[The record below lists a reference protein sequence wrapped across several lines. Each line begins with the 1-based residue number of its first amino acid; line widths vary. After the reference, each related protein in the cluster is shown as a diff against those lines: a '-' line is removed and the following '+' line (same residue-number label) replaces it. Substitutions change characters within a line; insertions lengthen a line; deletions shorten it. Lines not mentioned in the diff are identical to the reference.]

1 MSETKSSQ
9 DGTDKR
15 LIGRASRDSLD
26 DFKLRLKVL
35 DALAGNKDKDDL
47 FGKDIMKS
55 LVSQSDKKSDDDT
68 LEESLRLLLEAKRK
82 QEKEVWLFTLW
93 LN

>member
-35 DALAGNKDKDDL
+35 DALAGNKDL

>member
-1 MSETKSSQ
+1 MSAIRSSQ
-9 DGTDKR
+9 DETDNHQ
-15 LIGRASRDSLD
+15 ISRDSFD
-26 DFKLRLKVL
+26 DLTLRLKVL

-55 LVSQSDKKSDDDT
+55 LLINQPDKKSDDT

-82 QEKEVWLFTLW
+82 QEKEVLLFTLW

>member
-1 MSETKSSQ
+1 MSAIRSSQ
-9 DGTDKR
+9 DETDNHQ
-15 LIGRASRDSLD
+15 ISRDSFD
-26 DFKLRLKVL
+26 DLTLRLKVL

-55 LVSQSDKKSDDDT
+55 LLINQPDKKSDDT
-68 LEESLRLLLEAKRK
+68 LEESLRLLLEAKKK
-82 QEKEVWLFTLW
+82 QEKEVLLFTLW